1 MLGRVDGGGA
11 EQKPRCANDSGS
23 TTPFGHALE
32 PTPTVY
38 VALAHVGAVLTLS
51 AGRCPTMAPTNLPTP
66 VPTPPTP
73 SPTVP
78 KAGALHVWAA
88 RATTVSD
95 ALAAGATCYG
105 VGDPH
110 YKSFDGSYFD
120 FYGKGQFYLVK
131 SNQLQIQTLLT
142 QLPSN
147 SYVSFHTGVAFA
159 GPAMRGSTLQVLG
172 GAGGLGVS
180 PRPTR
185 DEHAVA
191 LLLVHSKGRSRRSRF
206 LPCYGTALVRHPDQR
221 LELTPVTSCQ
231 R

>member
-1 MLGRVDGGGA
+1 M
-11 EQKPRCANDSGS
+11 SG
-23 TTPFGHALE
+23 PHA
-32 PTPTVY
+32 
-38 VALAHVGAVLTLS
+38 
-51 AGRCPTMAPTNLPTP
+51 
-66 VPTPPTP
+66 
-73 SPTVP
+73 
-78 KAGALHVWAA
+78 
-88 RATTVSD
+88 ATTVSD

-159 GPAMRGSTLQVLG
+159 GSAMRGSTLQVLG

-185 DEHAVA
+185 VQHAVA
-191 LLLVHSKGRSRRSRF
+191 MLLVHSKGRSRRSRF
-206 LPCYGTALVRHPDQR
+206 FPPYGTALVVHPDQR
-221 LELTPVTSCQ
+221 LELHPRSAAANDEHRPDRLRGKLLKERSVPGQHFRYLLRVGRLEAGLFAPSSFNVVSQ
-231 R
+231 PQHR

>member
-1 MLGRVDGGGA
+1 
-11 EQKPRCANDSGS
+11 
-23 TTPFGHALE
+23 
-32 PTPTVY
+32 
-38 VALAHVGAVLTLS
+38 
-51 AGRCPTMAPTNLPTP
+51 MAPTNFPTA

-88 RATTVSD
+88 RATAVSD

-159 GPAMRGSTLQVLG
+159 GSAMRGSTLQVLG

-180 PRPTR
+180 PRPPTTSMPWFCY
-185 DEHAVA
+185 
-191 LLLVHSKGRSRRSRF
+191 LLHTKGRSRRSRF
-206 LPCYGTALVRHPDQR
+206 VPPYGTALFTHPDQR
-221 LELTPVTSCQ
+221 L
-231 R
+231 

>member
-1 MLGRVDGGGA
+1 
-11 EQKPRCANDSGS
+11 
-23 TTPFGHALE
+23 
-32 PTPTVY
+32 
-38 VALAHVGAVLTLS
+38 
-51 AGRCPTMAPTNLPTP
+51 MAPTNWPTA

-78 KAGALHVWAA
+78 KAGALHVWPA
-88 RATTVSD
+88 RATAVSD

-180 PRPTR
+180 PRSTG
-185 DEHAVA
+185 DQHAVA
-191 LLLVHSKGRSRRSRF
+191 LLLVHS
-206 LPCYGTALVRHPDQR
+206 
-221 LELTPVTSCQ
+221 
-231 R
+231 

>member
-1 MLGRVDGGGA
+1 
-11 EQKPRCANDSGS
+11 
-23 TTPFGHALE
+23 
-32 PTPTVY
+32 
-38 VALAHVGAVLTLS
+38 
-51 AGRCPTMAPTNLPTP
+51 MAPTNSPTA

-78 KAGALHVWAA
+78 KAGALHVWPA
-88 RATTVSD
+88 RATAVSD

-159 GPAMRGSTLQVLG
+159 GSAMRGSTLQVLG

-180 PRPTR
+180 PGPTR
-185 DEHAVA
+185 DQHAVA
-191 LLLVHSKGRSRRSRF
+191 LLLCFVTCAQQG
-206 LPCYGTALVRHPDQR
+206 
-221 LELTPVTSCQ
+221 PVTAIPILSPVWDRPRCTSGSTARATPPVSSCQ